1 MSFVRERPCQ
11 SRVLMASPHPFRTC
25 ETPAASGGRPA
36 ATTGRPESFHSID
49 RRLKGCHIWVGVSK
63 GACRRDGA
71 FIGPIESDRG
81 GEWQGG
87 AAAGALLRLRLRLVL
102 AALLH
107 LVLVLMRGGGGAI
120 GVAVVGHRRRSR
132 RAVGVGEIQVH
143 PGGVEAAEPY

>member
-36 ATTGRPESFHSID
+36 ATTTGRPESFHSID

-87 AAAGALLRLRLRLVL
+87 AAAGALLRLRLVL

-107 LVLVLMRGGGGAI
+107 LVLVLMRGGRGAI